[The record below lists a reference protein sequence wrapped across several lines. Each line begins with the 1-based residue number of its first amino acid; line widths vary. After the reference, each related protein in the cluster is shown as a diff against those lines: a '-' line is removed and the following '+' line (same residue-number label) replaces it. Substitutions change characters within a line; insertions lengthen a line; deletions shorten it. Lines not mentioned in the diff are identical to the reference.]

1 MSNDI
6 AIGIDVGGTN
16 VKGALVSREGEVLA
30 RLQRP
35 TEVEAATKSV
45 IGIAETLQDRAVTEG
60 LNPVACGVGA
70 AGFIDAARG
79 AVTFA
84 PNTLYD
90 DPEIG
95 AAVGA
100 RLGLPVVVDND
111 ANAAAWGEYRFGFAA
126 GVPHL
131 TFITLG
137 TGIGS
142 GFVVDG
148 RLVRGSTGAA
158 AELGHMVVDPRGPQ
172 CPCGLRGCL
181 ERFSS
186 GSAIAATARAELE
199 KGGESSLTTTVSSPE
214 LITAEDVAKQAAQY
228 DDLSCSILNRAG
240 TMLGLGLANVV
251 NLFDPTVIVLGGSV
265 VKAGEAYLGP
275 ARDELARRLTAQRR
289 RPARLDVSSLGDDA
303 GMVGAAALAW
313 DAA

>member
-16 VKGALVSREGEVLA
+16 VKGALVNRDGTVVSRV
-30 RLQRP
+30 QRP

-45 IGIAETLQDRAVTEG
+45 IGVAETLQQQAAADG
-60 LNPVACGVGA
+60 LNVAACGVGA
-70 AGFIDAARG
+70 AGFIDSHRG

-95 AAVGA
+95 AAVGS
-100 RLGLPVVVDND
+100 RLGVPVVVDND

-126 GVPHL
+126 GIPHL

-137 TGIGS
+137 TGIGA
-142 GFVVDG
+142 GFVVEG
-148 RLVRGSTGAA
+148 RLVRGSTGAG
-158 AELGHMVVDPRGPQ
+158 AELGHMVIDPKGPR

-181 ERFSS
+181 ERFAS
-186 GSAIAATARAELE
+186 GSAIAEAARIELE
-199 KGGESSLTTTVSSPE
+199 AGAASSLTSVVSAIE
-214 LITAEDVAKQAAQY
+214 LVTAEDVAKQAAQY
-228 DDLSCSILNRAG
+228 DDLSSSVLRRAG
-240 TMLGLGLANVV
+240 TMLGVGLANVV

-275 ARDELARRLTAQRR
+275 ARDELAERLVAQRR

-303 GMVGAAALAW
+303 GLLGAAALAW
-313 DAA
+313 DAT

>member
-1 MSNDI
+1 VSNDI

-16 VKGALVSREGEVLA
+16 VKGALVSRDGKVLA
-30 RLQRP
+30 RIQRP
-35 TEVEAATKSV
+35 TEVDAATKSV
-45 IGIAETLQDRAVTEG
+45 IGVAESLQQQAIGEELDV
-60 LNPVACGVGA
+60 VACGIGA
-70 AGFIDAARG
+70 AGFIDSRRG

-84 PNTLYD
+84 PNTMYD
-90 DPEIG
+90 DPEIA

-100 RLGLPVVVDND
+100 RMGIPVVVDND

-158 AELGHMVVDPRGPQ
+158 AELGHMVVDPKGPR

-186 GSAIAATARAELE
+186 GSAIAEAARIELE
-199 KGGESSLTTTVSSPE
+199 KGSESSLTTTSSPE
-214 LITAEDVAKQAAQY
+214 TVTAEDVAKQAAQY
-228 DDLSCSILNRAG
+228 DDLSCSILRRAG
-240 TMLGLGLANVV
+240 EMLGLGLANVV

-265 VKAGEAYLGP
+265 VRAGEAYLGP
-275 ARDELARRLTAQRR
+275 ARDELSKRLTSQRR
-289 RPARLDVSSLGDDA
+289 RPTRLDVSSLGNDA
-303 GMVGAAALAW
+303 GLLGAAALAW
-313 DAA
+313 DAR